1 MLKSI
6 FIVGI
11 GSFIGGAIRYIIS
24 TLMKSSCNTFLPWG
38 TLAVNLIGCFIIG
51 ALYALFSK
59 YTSTSNSLFLL
70 LTTQQLDIYGTA
82 SAYQGPVLIIHGKND
97 RLVPLWCSQQYLT
110 TYPTTTSQLTI
121 VEGENHRIS
130 RRTRQVAALVT
141 QLFKQH

>member
-24 TLMKSSCNTFLPWG
+24 TLMKTSCNTFLPWG

-70 LTTQQLDIYGTA
+70 LTTGFCGGFTTFSTFANEGVQMLQGGNLGFFAAYA
-82 SAYQGPVLIIHGKND
+82 SLSLVLGIL
-97 RLVPLWCSQQYLT
+97 LVMLGY
-110 TYPTTTSQLTI
+110 I
-121 VEGENHRIS
+121 VVR
-130 RRTRQVAALVT
+130 
-141 QLFKQH
+141 